1 MIETKSIDAIG
12 PLQVAQV
19 LAYLRLLNIR
29 YGLILNCNT
38 VLMKDGI
45 KRVLK
50 GVLMIRRNRESR
62 CLGS

>member
-19 LAYLRLLNIR
+19 LAYLRFLNIR

-38 VLMKDGI
+38 VLMKRWNKTSF
-45 KRVLK
+45 KR
-50 GVLMIRRNRESR
+50 GFNDPPQSR
-62 CLGS
+62 IAVSW